1 MIQVTDATTA
11 VTVNADRFEGEKMMK
26 IENPIVVLA
35 TLSVLL
41 LPVYTLATEV
51 EGKTFSKL
59 VKVENT
65 SLKLVGTGLLRYFGF
80 KAYVGALYIEEK
92 NNLDTLFSDTAKR
105 IEIEYMRSI
114 KGSDFGPATIK
125 SLKKNIDEETYNRLS
140 GRIEHHNSLYED
152 VQPGDRYALTY
163 VPGKGTELTLNGKP
177 KGVIRGAD
185 FAAAI
190 FTIWVGPRP
199 ISESFKEQIL
209 GLS

>member
-190 FTIWVGPRP
+190 FKIWVGPRP
-199 ISESFKEQIL
+199 ISESFKEQIM

>member
-1 MIQVTDATTA
+1 MIKSAT
-11 VTVNADRFEGEKMMK
+11 RYIF
-26 IENPIVVLA
+26 LA
-35 TLSVLL
+35 TLSVFL

-80 KAYVGALYIEEK
+80 KAYVGALYIEEG
-92 NNLDTLFSDTAKR
+92 NNVDALFADTAKR

-140 GRIEHHNSLYED
+140 DRIEYHNSLYED
-152 VQPGDRYALTY
+152 VQPGDRYALNRSDA
-163 VPGKGTELTLNGKP
+163 GL
-177 KGVIRGAD
+177 
-185 FAAAI
+185 
-190 FTIWVGPRP
+190 RP
-199 ISESFKEQIL
+199 TVARPVA
-209 GLS
+209 GGR

>member
-1 MIQVTDATTA
+1 MIKSANRYIILVTL
-11 VTVNADRFEGEKMMK
+11 TVF
-26 IENPIVVLA
+26 
-35 TLSVLL
+35 L
-41 LPVYTLATEV
+41 LPGYTPATEV
-51 EGKTFSKL
+51 EGKTFSNL

-80 KAYVGALYIEEK
+80 KAYVGALYIEEG
-92 NNLDTLFSDTAKR
+92 NNVDALFSDTAKR

-125 SLKKNIDEETYNRLS
+125 SLKKNIDEETYSRLS
-140 GRIEHHNSLYED
+140 DRIEYHNSLYED